1 MKQYLQNLLG
11 GGMTYESPRLE
22 IIEIDVEN
30 VICQDSGTFTLPSWQ
45 YDGTDDDLDW

>member
-1 MKQYLQNLLG
+1 MNTKRTDQRGRNYV
-11 GGMTYESPRLE
+11 SPSLDL
-22 IIEIDVEN
+22 IELNIEN